1 MYTIN
6 RGVFL
11 IFQFFSARSLEMTA
25 TSSAGGGRG
34 GGARP
39 YVSSSVSSFCFSTDL
54 SSLFVDFFCFSFV
67 SLFYFIEFVQV
78 CCACRIQYC
87 MMAWHFC
94 IARYCAYCLRGDVVY
109 LCRSFVTT

>member
-39 YVSSSVSSFCFSTDL
+39 YVSSSVSSFCFYTDL
-54 SSLFVDFFCFSFV
+54 SSLFVVVFLFFFRFSILFHRICTSLLCLSYPVLYDGMALLHCPLLCLLFTWRCSISV
-67 SLFYFIEFVQV
+67 S
-78 CCACRIQYC
+78 
-87 MMAWHFC
+87 
-94 IARYCAYCLRGDVVY
+94 
-109 LCRSFVTT
+109 